1 MQERTD
7 KVVYRELSYQIMG
20 SMYNVYNTLGYGHAE
35 KIYERA
41 LSNEFRAAGLA
52 AEPQKVIPMF
62 YAGERIGS
70 YVIDFV
76 IENKVVL
83 ELKVAERFRIKDFQQ
98 ITSYLKANDM
108 KLGILILITREGI
121 RYRRILNIRQ

>member
-1 MQERTD
+1 MQEYTD

-20 SMYNVYNTLGYGHAE
+20 SVYNVYNTLGYGHAE

-41 LSNEFRAAGLA
+41 LANEFRAAGLT
-52 AEPQKVIPMF
+52 AEPQRVIPMF
-62 YAGERIGS
+62 YAGEHIGS
-70 YVIDFV
+70 YVIDFIV
-76 IENKVVL
+76 ENCIVL

-108 KLGILILITREGI
+108 KLGILILITKKGI